1 MSEGDFI
8 QKNFHQHGSSAQKS
22 WTAKKKSVNADV
34 NHSVYIQ
41 PQGSDLFGR
50 KKTQTMSG
58 VAQYGLHQCKNENA
72 KSSKYVNRHIF
83 NTALLDRRDSNDG
96 STAHVQSNDAI
107 DRVSKSTGINLSN
120 VTISEHDKE

>member
-41 PQGSDLFGR
+41 PQGSDLLGR
-50 KKTQTMSG
+50 KKLKQCPVLHSTDYISARMRTRSLPNMSIDTF
-58 VAQYGLHQCKNENA
+58 
-72 KSSKYVNRHIF
+72 SI
-83 NTALLDRRDSNDG
+83 LLCLTDVIQM
-96 STAHVQSNDAI
+96 TVQQPMFSPMMPSFESPK
-107 DRVSKSTGINLSN
+107 VPG
-120 VTISEHDKE
+120 

>member
-41 PQGSDLFGR
+41 PQGSDLLGR
-50 KKTQTMSG
+50 K
-58 VAQYGLHQCKNENA
+58 N
-72 KSSKYVNRHIF
+72 
-83 NTALLDRRDSNDG
+83 SNNVRCCTVRIT
-96 STAHVQSNDAI
+96 SVQ
-107 DRVSKSTGINLSN
+107 
-120 VTISEHDKE
+120 E